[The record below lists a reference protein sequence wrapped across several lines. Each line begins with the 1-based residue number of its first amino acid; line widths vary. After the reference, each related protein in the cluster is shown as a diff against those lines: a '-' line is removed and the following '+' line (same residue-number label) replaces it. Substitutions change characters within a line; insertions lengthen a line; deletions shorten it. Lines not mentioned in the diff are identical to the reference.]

1 MLNFLKNLF
10 VFRVG
15 QRSARGVARFLG
27 FGKLGLVVGL
37 IGGWRALRRHRQL
50 QNV

>member
-1 MLNFLKNLF
+1 MWNFIKQLL

-15 QRSARGVARFLG
+15 QKSARGAARLIG

-37 IGGWRALRRHRQL
+37 IGGWRALKRHRAQHA
-50 QNV
+50 